1 MINAYLQNNFQ
12 HGNFQPLID
21 RIYPL
26 EEAAQAHTD
35 IIASSGAC
43 GRITLKISE

>member
-1 MINAYLQNNFQ
+1 MINAYLQPGLQ
-12 HGNFQPLID
+12 HGYLQPLVG

-35 IIASSGAC
+35 IIASNGAC
-43 GRITLKISE
+43 GRLTLKI